1 MYLVGDGVVVG
12 INVSLVVED
21 CTQEAKEEIN
31 DENETVPYLGDVSLV
46 LWTAVKKGG
55 DTGVLCLEL
64 EEGEDLG
71 TLDDSLAI
79 V

>member
-1 MYLVGDGVVVG
+1 M
-12 INVSLVVED
+12 ED

-31 DENETVPYLGDVSLV
+31 DENETVPYLGDVSFV
-46 LWTAVKKGG
+46 LWMAVNEGG

-64 EEGEDLG
+64 EEARDFGK
-71 TLDDSLAI
+71 LDDSIDL